1 MAIINKGMSRRSF
14 LGLTGSVAAV
24 AGLGLTGCGG
34 SSSDEGSASGSTD
47 SANRGGGVITAGQ
60 TVGLIHDIPTCKELI
75 DRMVKECRADL
86 EAALR
91 KAG

>member
-34 SSSDEGSASGSTD
+34 SSNDEGSAS
-47 SANRGGGVITAGQ
+47 VQ
-60 TVGLIHDIPTCKELI
+60 
-75 DRMVKECRADL
+75 
-86 EAALR
+86 LR
-91 KAG
+91 PRQHRLRCGPGC

>member
-34 SSSDEGSASGSTD
+34 SSSDEVPLPAPP
-47 SANRGGGVITAGQ
+47 IPP
-60 TVGLIHDIPTCKELI
+60 TV
-75 DRMVKECRADL
+75 
-86 EAALR
+86 AA
-91 KAG
+91 A

>member
-47 SANRGGGVITAGQ
+47 SANRGGGVITGWF
-60 TVGLIHDIPTCKELI
+60 
-75 DRMVKECRADL
+75 R
-86 EAALR
+86 LR
-91 KAG
+91 SVQLRSRQHRLRCGPGC

>member
-47 SANRGGGVITAGQ
+47 SANRGG
-60 TVGLIHDIPTCKELI
+60 
-75 DRMVKECRADL
+75 RWFR
-86 EAALR
+86 LR
-91 KAG
+91 SVQLRSRQHRLRCGPGC

>member
-47 SANRGGGVITAGQ
+47 SANRGGGD
-60 TVGLIHDIPTCKELI
+60 H
-75 DRMVKECRADL
+75 RWFR
-86 EAALR
+86 LR
-91 KAG
+91 SVQLRSRQHRLRCGPGC

>member
-47 SANRGGGVITAGQ
+47 SGAGFIYRREWINLSN
-60 TVGLIHDIPTCKELI
+60 T
-75 DRMVKECRADL
+75 
-86 EAALR
+86 
-91 KAG
+91 

>member
-14 LGLTGSVAAV
+14 LGLTGNVAAV

-47 SANRGGGVITAGQ
+47 SANRGGA
-60 TVGLIHDIPTCKELI
+60 
-75 DRMVKECRADL
+75 
-86 EAALR
+86 
-91 KAG
+91 

>member
-34 SSSDEGSASGSTD
+34 SSSDEGSASGSAD
-47 SANRGGGVITAGQ
+47 SANRGGWF
-60 TVGLIHDIPTCKELI
+60 
-75 DRMVKECRADL
+75 R
-86 EAALR
+86 LR
-91 KAG
+91 SVQLRSRQHRLRCGPGC

>member
-34 SSSDEGSASGSTD
+34 
-47 SANRGGGVITAGQ
+47 RVPLPVPPIPP
-60 TVGLIHDIPTCKELI
+60 TV
-75 DRMVKECRADL
+75 
-86 EAALR
+86 AA
-91 KAG
+91 A